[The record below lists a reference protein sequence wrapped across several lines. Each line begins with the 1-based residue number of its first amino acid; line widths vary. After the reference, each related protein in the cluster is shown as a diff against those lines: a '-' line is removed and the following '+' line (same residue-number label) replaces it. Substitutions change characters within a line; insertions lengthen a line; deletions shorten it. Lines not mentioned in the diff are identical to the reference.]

1 MNPLMNERELKA
13 GMEDRYPLLE
23 VNLTKFRHN
32 LNLAVETCARSGI
45 GVAGVIKGFTAL
57 PKLVKL
63 FEGSGCKQLAS
74 SRLEQLQDAREL
86 GITLPLM
93 LIRIPMLREV
103 PEVIRLTDY
112 SLNSEP
118 VVIEAL
124 NAEAARQGKRHRVV
138 LMADLGDLR
147 EGFWDYDELVRTAVH
162 IERDLPHLDL
172 AGVGTNLGCYGS
184 VTATPEK
191 MNELIA
197 IAERIEA
204 EIGHELEIISGGG
217 STSYPLI
224 PKGKMPARINHLRMG
239 EQIELAYDAVE
250 FDYFALEQAKE
261 FYQDVFVLK
270 AEIIEVKEKPTHPVG
285 VLAVDCFGNVNEYVD
300 RGIRRRA
307 LAGMGKAD
315 YAYVERIRPL
325 AEGVEIIGASSDH
338 TILDLQDNHDAI
350 KVGDV
355 MSFLL
360 SYGQVVMVTSSRSVK
375 LRYVE

>member
-1 MNPLMNERELKA
+1 MNPLMNERVRNV
-13 GMEDRYPLLE
+13 GTEDRYPLLE

-32 LNLAVETCARSGI
+32 LNLTVETCTEA
-45 GVAGVIKGFTAL
+45 GVSIAGVIKGFTAL
-57 PKLVKL
+57 PELVKL
-63 FEGSGCKQLAS
+63 FENSGCKQLAS
-74 SRLEQLQDAREL
+74 SRLEQLRDAREL

-93 LIRIPMLREV
+93 LIRIPMLREI
-103 PEVIRLTDY
+103 PEVIELTDY

-124 NAEAARQGKRHRVV
+124 NEEAGRQGKRHRVV

-147 EGFWDYDELVRTAVH
+147 EGFWDYDELVQTAVH

-184 VTATPEK
+184 VVASPEK
-191 MNELIA
+191 MNDLIA

-204 EIGHELEIISGGG
+204 EIGRPLEIISGGG

-224 PKGKMPARINHLRMG
+224 PNGKMPARINHLRMG

-250 FDYFALEQAKE
+250 FDYFAKDQAE
-261 FYQDVFVLK
+261 AFYQDVFVLK
-270 AEIIEVKEKPTHPVG
+270 AEIIEVKNKPTHPVG
-285 VLAVDCFGNVNEYVD
+285 ALAVDCFGNVNEYVD

-315 YAYVERIRPL
+315 YAYIERIRPL

-338 TILDLQDNHDAI
+338 TILDIQDNHDEI
-350 KVGDV
+350 KVGDI

-360 SYGQVVMVTSSRSVK
+360 SYGQVVMVTSSRSI
-375 LRYVE
+375 LIRYVE